1 MNTVS
6 LQSSNL
12 PKKVQNLESCRKH
25 VHAKEATLTSRPLEM
40 QLEVTTKC
48 NLWCTMCATTYDGSR
63 TEKGRTGHMSFEM
76 LENLK
81 GILPFVARCY
91 MFGNGEPLLHP
102 HFLDFVRIISDYG
115 IVIQF
120 NTNGTLLDEKMR
132 VGLVSSGVD
141 TITFSIDGATKETYE
156 SIRIGAKFATVIG
169 NIKALSRLKG
179 EKGQNSPHLG
189 IAMVA
194 MRQNI
199 EEFPAM
205 VSLAADLGVEN
216 VHLEPLIWQGDPAY
230 RKYYAEQNLSNL
242 DSRKVTAILEQAR
255 TVGANCGV
263 RLSSPFFDKMG
274 DYDYPAMV
282 ATAEGPSHQN
292 PVNLQRTTDLICTEP
307 WTTIFVKWNGE
318 VRTCCASQAIFG
330 DVSRRSIEDLWN
342 NDEYMSYRYG
352 LAHGNPP
359 PECLNCLKNGRT
371 RHIIPEIA
379 YFLSQ
384 SSAAKEYGFWKRM
397 WLIMKSKMLSLSGR

>member
-6 LQSSNL
+6 LQAGSW
-12 PKKVQNLESCRKH
+12 PKKVQTFQSCLKH
-25 VHAKEATLTSRPLEM
+25 VRNKAVTLTSRPLEM

-48 NLWCTMCATTYDGSR
+48 NLWCTMCATTYDRSR
-63 TEKGRTGHMSFEM
+63 TERGLTGHMSLEA

-81 GILPFVARCY
+81 GILPFVVRCY

-102 HFLDFVRIISDYG
+102 HFLDFVRVISDYG
-115 IVIQF
+115 VVIQF

-132 VGLVSSGVD
+132 DGLVSSRVD

-156 SIRIGAKFATVIG
+156 SIRVGAKFATVIG
-169 NIKALSRLKG
+169 NIKALSQLKK

-242 DSRKVTAILEQAR
+242 DSRKVMAILEQAR

-263 RLSSPFFDKMG
+263 RLSSPFFAQRG
-274 DYDYPAMV
+274 NYDYPAMV
-282 ATAEGPSHQN
+282 ATTQRSS
-292 PVNLQRTTDLICTEP
+292 QRTTDLICTEP

-330 DVSRRSIEDLWN
+330 DVSKSSIEDIWN
-342 NDEYMSYRYG
+342 NDEYKSYRYR
-352 LAHGNPP
+352 LAYGNPP
-359 PECLNCLKNGRT
+359 PECLNCIKNGRT
-371 RHIIPEIA
+371 RHVIAEIA
-379 YFLSQ
+379 YLLSQ
-384 SSAAKEYGFWKRM
+384 HPITKKHGFGDRM
-397 WLIMKSKMLSLSGR
+397 WLIIRSKILSL

>member
-1 MNTVS
+1 
-6 LQSSNL
+6 
-12 PKKVQNLESCRKH
+12 
-25 VHAKEATLTSRPLEM
+25 
-40 QLEVTTKC
+40 
-48 NLWCTMCATTYDGSR
+48 
-63 TEKGRTGHMSFEM
+63 MSFET

-102 HFLDFVRIISDYG
+102 NFLDFVRIISDYG

-132 VGLVSSGVD
+132 VGLVSNGVD
-141 TITFSIDGATKETYE
+141 TITFSIDGATRETYE
-156 SIRIGAKFATVIG
+156 SIRIGAKFAAVID
-169 NIKALSRLKG
+169 NIKALSRLRE
-179 EKGQNSPHLG
+179 EKGQSSPHLN

-205 VSLAADLGVEN
+205 VSLAADLRVEY
-216 VHLEPLIWQGDPAY
+216 VHLEPLIWQGDPVY
-230 RKYYAEQNLSNL
+230 GKYYAEQNLSNL
-242 DSRKVTAILEQAR
+242 DPRKVASILEQAK
-255 TVGANCGV
+255 TIGANRGV
-263 RLSSPFFDKMG
+263 RLGSPFFDKMG
-274 DYDYPAMV
+274 NYDYPAMV
-282 ATAEGPSHQN
+282 AATQSSSQKITA
-292 PVNLQRTTDLICTEP
+292 LICTEP

-330 DVSRRSIEDLWN
+330 NASRRSIEEIWN
-342 NDEYMSYRYG
+342 NDEYVSYRDC
-352 LAHGNPP
+352 LAHGNPS

-371 RHIIPEIA
+371 RHVIPEIA

-384 SSAAKEYGFWKRM
+384 SSAAKEYGFWKRT
-397 WLIMKSKMLSLSGR
+397 WLIIKSKMLSLSGR